1 MFDFFKVL
9 IRFFADNDI
18 EYMLSGSVAMS
29 IYTVPRATRDFD
41 FVVKISP
48 KDVDLFTNYFQEG
61 YYCESESIFD
71 AIHHQSIF
79 NIIDFKSGF
88 KADFIILKNEK
99 YRQTEFQRK
108 IQTTFLDIPIWVV
121 SKEDLILS
129 KLLWIQDFQSPLQMQ
144 DISQL
149 TETHDYDEQYV
160 AFWIQKL
167 SLNTFNIV

>member
-1 MFDFFKVL
+1 MFDFFKIL

-48 KDVDLFTNYFQEG
+48 KDVDLFSIYFQEG
-61 YYCESESIFD
+61 YYCESESILD
-71 AIHHQSIF
+71 AIHHNSIF

-88 KADFIILKNEK
+88 KADFFILKNEK
-99 YRQTEFQRK
+99 YRQTEFKRK
-108 IQTTFLDIPIWVV
+108 ILTTFLDLPVWVV

-129 KLLWIQDFQSPLQMQ
+129 KLLWIQDYQSPLQMQ
-144 DISQL
+144 DIQQL
-149 TETHDYDEQYV
+149 TETQDYDKDYV
-160 AFWIQKL
+160 TFWIKTL
-167 SLNTFNIV
+167 SLKTFNIL